1 MTQGE
6 DIVTNIVAHQPDL
19 SILGLIGGADIV
31 VKLVLLILAMASVW
45 SWAIIIDKSLLLRQV
60 SKYSEKFEKVFW
72 SGQLLDQLYERLRN
86 KADHPLAMVFV
97 AAMDE
102 WSKQK
107 ITNKNQNTLSYL
119 SIGLKER
126 ILQAM
131 DIVKNQEIDKL
142 EKNLSFLAVVGSTSP
157 FIGLFG
163 TVWGIMN
170 SFQSIAAMK
179 NATIAVVA
187 PGIAEALLA
196 TAVGLIAAIPAVVF
210 YNLLANKM
218 NNISKKVNDFS
229 SELGSLLS
237 QEIDRGISHGN
248 SDS

>member
-1 MTQGE
+1 MSG
-6 DIVTNIVAHQPDL
+6 
-19 SILGLIGGADIV
+19 
-31 VKLVLLILAMASVW
+31 
-45 SWAIIIDKSLLLRQV
+45 V
-60 SKYSEKFEKVFW
+60 S
-72 SGQLLDQLYERLRN
+72 
-86 KADHPLAMVFV
+86 
-97 AAMDE
+97 
-102 WSKQK
+102 K

-210 YNLLANKM
+210 YNLLANKI
-218 NNISKKVNDFS
+218 NNINASKVFRNNFLIILAIK
-229 SELGSLLS
+229 
-237 QEIDRGISHGN
+237 
-248 SDS
+248 